1 MNNAKKQQF
10 GRSVS
15 THTPVRLTTD
25 GVITICLWSSLLVCY
40 PRCRKRRLGSTAFLI
55 CSLHQTS
62 SMVSKTQYLRRII
75 FKSVLTF
82 SFPQIITWFSTSTH
96 VYWCCISL
104 GLIRSRLQEGI
115 RGTNDLL
122 KEGAEEGEKSL
133 QTAVQI

>member
-1 MNNAKKQQF
+1 MA
-10 GRSVS
+10 
-15 THTPVRLTTD
+15 
-25 GVITICLWSSLLVCY
+25 
-40 PRCRKRRLGSTAFLI
+40 AFLI

-62 SMVSKTQYLRRII
+62 SMVSKTQYLRLII